1 MTSKEKLQFFI
12 DNGISLSY
20 IARQMNVNI
29 TTLSKWLNN
38 LKGLSKNNEQKL
50 LLVLQTIV
58 KNFQQILE

>member
-1 MTSKEKLQFFI
+1 MTSKEKLQFFV